1 LSADPESSSLGAA
14 REHADLGL
22 PVERAARLRLLK
34 RIVYRVAW
42 VFLHHQ
48 VALNHSLIDELAA
61 LRAEQIARSTDEH
74 TRLAQEL
81 AALRAEQIA
90 RSTDEHTRLAQEL
103 AALRADQAAAAA
115 ALADRFELGLRQAFA
130 EIGDHVARST
140 DEHTRLAQELAE
152 LSSRIEPLTP
162 MVPVVEAMAETIAR
176 EASAM
181 HLARAEAAVVIERVR
196 RTLPPSDVECVE
208 DIPSAWDDLYLPFED
223 MFRGSSEL
231 IQSRLSVYLPDLTT
245 LDRGDRPVV
254 DIGCGRGDW
263 LSLLAAEGI
272 PAYGIDNNLRSVEQA
287 RVLGLD
293 ARYGDACTH
302 LAEVPVGSLA
312 AITAFHLVEH
322 ITIDQ
327 LLELLGH
334 AYRALMQGGL
344 LILETPNPDNFVVG
358 TKDFY
363 MDPTHHS
370 PLPSPLLA
378 FLVGSRG
385 FTDTVVRSLRRGT
398 LEPAPPS
405 ALATLDPAVAAIVA
419 LVQEHLVAGED
430 YAVLAYR

>member
-1 LSADPESSSLGAA
+1 MSTDPTSPSLSAA

-22 PVERAARLRLLK
+22 PITRPARLRFLK

-61 LRAEQIARSTDEH
+61 LRAE
-74 TRLAQEL
+74 L
-81 AALRAEQIA
+81 AALRAEQA
-90 RSTDEHTRLAQEL
+90 DA
-103 AALRADQAAAAA
+103 RADQAAAAA
-115 ALADRFELGLRQAFA
+115 TVADRFELGLRQAFA
-130 EIGDHVARST
+130 EIGDHVARSA
-140 DEHTRLAQELAE
+140 DEHTRLAQEQAE

-162 MVPVVEAMAETIAR
+162 MVPVVESLAETIAR

-196 RTLPPSDVECVE
+196 RTLPPSDVEHRE
-208 DIPSAWDDLYLPFED
+208 DLPSAWDDLYLPFED
-223 MFRGSSEL
+223 VFRGSSEL
-231 IQSRLSVYLPDLTT
+231 IRSRFAVYLPDLAA
-245 LDRGDRPVV
+245 LDRGDRPVL

-263 LSLLAAEGI
+263 LSLLATEGI
-272 PAYGIDNNLRSVEQA
+272 PAYGIDTNLRSVEQA
-287 RVLGLD
+287 QTLGLD
-293 ARYGDACTH
+293 ARHGDAFSH
-302 LAEVPVGSLA
+302 LAELPVGSLA

-327 LLELLGH
+327 LVELLGH
-334 AYRALMQGGL
+334 AFRALMPGGL
-344 LILETPNPDNFVVG
+344 LILETPNPDNFMVG

-363 MDPTHHS
+363 MDPTHHN

-385 FTDTVVRSLRRGT
+385 FRDTVVRPLRRGT